1 MKRLLNTPW
10 KTLLSQLRK
19 QVTQDSLLQA
29 GAALGFFA
37 MLSLFPLL
45 IFLLSAVAYAPIE
58 GLDSAIMGFF
68 DALLP
73 KQGARLIEA
82 TMQRVVHNQRP
93 NLLSFGLIGTAWFAS
108 SAMHSAMVQL
118 DKTFGLQ
125 KPRPFLKAR
134 LMSIALTFI
143 LALLALAAISLMVL
157 AAKLQGLLITR
168 GTDGTEISLGFAILR
183 WVMIIGFL
191 TVGFGVVYFLGPA
204 VRQKFAWVSPGAIV
218 GVTLLVLASLGFRL
232 YVRNFA
238 NYQMVYGALGT
249 VVVLMLWLYVCAL
262 ALLVGSEV
270 NVALAA
276 QSSSPGGTRTHAP
289 QSEPAPAR
297 A

>member
-1 MKRLLNTPW
+1 M
-10 KTLLSQLRK
+10 
-19 QVTQDSLLQA
+19 TQDSLLQA
-29 GAALGFFA
+29 AAALGFFA
-37 MLSLFPLL
+37 ILSLFPLL
-45 IFLLSAVAYAPIE
+45 IFLLSAIAYAPIE
-58 GLDSAIMGFF
+58 GLDLAIMGFF

-82 TMQRVVHNQRP
+82 TMQRVLHNQRP
-93 NLLSFGLIGTAWFAS
+93 NLLSFGLIGTTLFAS

-134 LMSIALTFI
+134 LMSIALTFV
-143 LALLALAAISLMVL
+143 LALLVLTAISLMVL
-157 AAKLQGLLITR
+157 AAKLKGLLVPQ
-168 GTDGTEISLGFAILR
+168 GEIGSEIRFGFFILR
-183 WVMIIGFL
+183 WVIIIGFL
-191 TVGFGVVYFLGPA
+191 MLGFGVVYYLGPT

-218 GVTLLVLASLGFRL
+218 GVTLLVLASLGFRF

-238 NYQMVYGALGT
+238 NYQMIYGALGT

-270 NVALAA
+270 NVTLAT
-276 QSSSPGGTRTHAP
+276 QSGSPGART
-289 QSEPAPAR
+289 PAPGLFGITA
-297 A
+297 